1 MKPPRSRTMTSAR
14 VSKPFQD
21 KERRRRLPL
30 TPSDC
35 QDLWSSYE
43 LNFNKFEPVRLR
55 LASNSRK

>member
-1 MKPPRSRTMTSAR
+1 MISAR

-30 TPSDC
+30 TARDC

-43 LNFNKFEPVRLR
+43 LNFNKFEPVRPR